1 MGVIQMNWQL
11 GKSNERKIKD
21 QFDANI
27 LKKLLKTGTL
37 TEDEKNRLTSILK
50 NTDMNKW
57 TLRI

>member
-1 MGVIQMNWQL
+1 MNWQL